1 MTQDLKLIEE
11 FIQKKINSIGVKIDI
26 VSKKR
31 EELAKQ
37 IRENNSD
44 AVALTNELRE
54 YVEILNQLKQNK

>member
-54 YVEILNQLKQNK
+54 YVEILNQLKQIK